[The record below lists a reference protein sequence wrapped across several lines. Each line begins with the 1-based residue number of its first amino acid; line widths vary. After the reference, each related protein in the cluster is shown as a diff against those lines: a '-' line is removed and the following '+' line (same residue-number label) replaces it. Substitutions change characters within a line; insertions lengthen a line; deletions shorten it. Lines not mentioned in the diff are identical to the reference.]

1 MDSLSV
7 SVQRSRV
14 FPSLQFK
21 SNNLR
26 RCEQWYALS
35 LLCYMVALVLI
46 IRGGG
51 LVFGSPWMASLSA
64 IIAFLSAASWYML
77 YTKSERA
84 VRVFSELTYFGLG
97 GAVYFLAQIN
107 LNGNQAED
115 FWWVS
120 SLGVPFLIAGSLIS
134 VKLRRIKRADL
145 AVQ

>member
-1 MDSLSV
+1 MDGFALSG
-7 SVQRSRV
+7 QRSQL
-14 FPSLQFK
+14 FPSLQLK

-26 RCEQWYALS
+26 RCERWYALS
-35 LLCYMVALVLI
+35 LLCFMVALVLI

-64 IIAFLSAASWYML
+64 IIAFLSAVSWYSL
-77 YTKSERA
+77 SAKSERA

-97 GAVYFLAQIN
+97 GVVYFLAQIN
-107 LNGNQAED
+107 LDGNQAGE

-120 SLGVPFLIAGSLIS
+120 ALGILFLIAGTLIS